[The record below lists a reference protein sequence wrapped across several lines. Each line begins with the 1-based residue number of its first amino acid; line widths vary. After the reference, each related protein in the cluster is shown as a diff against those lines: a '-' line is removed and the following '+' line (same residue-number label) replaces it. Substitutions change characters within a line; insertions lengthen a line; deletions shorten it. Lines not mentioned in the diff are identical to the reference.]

1 MRRFLAIAA
10 IVALPAFYSA
20 SAEAQSRGTLGG
32 AAVGGVAGAVVGGP
46 VGAAVG
52 AVGGAIVGNQV
63 SRKRYYPRKRVYHQR
78 RYR

>member
-1 MRRFLAIAA
+1 MRKFLVVAAIAA
-10 IVALPAFYSA
+10 IPVLFTA
-20 SAEAQSRGTLGG
+20 SAQAQSRGTLGG
-32 AAVGGVAGAVVGGP
+32 AAVGGVAGAAVGGP

-63 SRKRYYPRKRVYHQR
+63 VRERRVQRRTTYTKR

>member
-1 MRRFLAIAA
+1 MHRFALVLAI
-10 IVALPAFYSA
+10 VGFSALHAG

-32 AAVGGVAGAVVGGP
+32 AAVGGVAGAAVGGP
-46 VGAAVG
+46 VGASVG

-63 SRKRYYPRKRVYHQR
+63 TRRHYPRKRVYYR